1 MMDKIIGALG
11 LIAAGAL
18 LVLFCAV
25 ERDNRDDDAWFD
37 ADWEQTEEHDR

>member
-1 MMDKIIGALG
+1 MINEIMRALG
-11 LIAAGAL
+11 LIAVGAL

-37 ADWEQTEEHDR
+37 ADWEQTEEHDL